1 MCCRPTEDRDDGI
14 REAECEGGKGCR
26 LAAGRL
32 QGGVEREVRG
42 MRTTQGRSQV
52 VELQAGQSTPA
63 RSKSHRIHH
72 VHHRT
77 TLVRSICTR

>member
-14 REAECEGGKGCR
+14 REAECEGGEGCR

-32 QGGVEREVRG
+32 QGGQSVRG
-42 MRTTQGRSQV
+42 KRHAHQGRSQV